1 MLKTSILT
9 REDVRRPAAE
19 ALIAD
24 MFETCYGARVS
35 AFPETLIVK
44 FDVDGL
50 QPVCAAG
57 LRFARDGFF
66 SEQYLDQ
73 PIEQMLSL
81 AYGHPVKRG
90 ELIEVTSLA
99 SRNVHHTISFIRAII
114 LHGQLLGCGWAF
126 FTLTPRLSR
135 MLCHLDVN
143 LVHLAKAESH
153 RVARS
158 ADWGSYYSQ
167 GPSVFALR
175 NPAHSITTHSMKE
188 SRHALSF

>member
-1 MLKTSILT
+1 MLETSLLT

-19 ALIAD
+19 ALIAG
-24 MFETCYGARVS
+24 MFETCYGASVS

-57 LRFARDGFF
+57 LRFDRDGFF

-81 AYGHPVKRG
+81 AYRRPVKRD

-126 FTLTPRLSR
+126 FTLTARLSR
-135 MLCHLDVN
+135 MLSHLDVH
-143 LVHLAKAESH
+143 LVHLADAESH

-158 ADWGSYYSQ
+158 SDWGSYYSHR
-167 GPSVFALR
+167 PSVYALQ
-175 NPAHSITTHSMKE
+175 NPAHSITTQPMEE

>member
-1 MLKTSILT
+1 MLKTSLLT
-9 REDVRRPAAE
+9 REDIRRPAAE
-19 ALIAD
+19 ALIAG
-24 MFETCYGARVS
+24 MFETCHGARVS
-35 AFPETLIVK
+35 EFPETLIVK
-44 FDVDGL
+44 FDVDSL

-73 PIEQMLSL
+73 PIEQMLSV
-81 AYGHPVKRG
+81 AYGGSVKRD

-99 SRNVHHTISFIRAII
+99 SRNVHHTISFIRSIV

-126 FTLTPRLSR
+126 FTLTTRLSR
-135 MLCHLDVN
+135 MLSHLGVN

-158 ADWGSYYSQ
+158 TDWGSYYSQ
-167 GPSVFALR
+167 APSVFAFQ
-175 NPAHSITTHSMKE
+175 NPAHSITTHSMRE
-188 SRHALSF
+188 SRYALSF